1 MSIRVLVVDDD
12 PAIRNLLDLSLSLE
26 GMEITSA
33 EDGVAGFQAAQQLH
47 PDVILL
53 DVMMPGMSGIEVLKR
68 IRQDSELGDSRVIL
82 LTAKAA
88 DADAWAGWC
97 SGADSY
103 VTKPFD
109 IEEVS
114 SEIFRVTA
122 PEMEEA
128 DATW

>member
-12 PAIRNLLDLSLSLE
+12 PAIRKLLDLSLSLE

-33 EDGVAGFQAAQQLH
+33 EDGVAGFQAARQLH

-53 DVMMPGMSGIEVLKR
+53 DVMMPGMSGIDVLKR

-82 LTAKAA
+82 VTAKAA